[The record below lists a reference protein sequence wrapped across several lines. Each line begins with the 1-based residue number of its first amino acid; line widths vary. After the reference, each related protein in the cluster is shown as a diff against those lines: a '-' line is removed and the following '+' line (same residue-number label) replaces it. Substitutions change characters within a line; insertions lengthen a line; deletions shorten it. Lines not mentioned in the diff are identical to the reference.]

1 MDSSDHQMIALEQ
14 EIRYIPLSYNSSD
27 SEGSALALVKAR
39 FPEWDVSEIEFV
51 RLTQGINNTLLKVVR
66 KRPGLTKSQ
75 IDKDAL
81 LLRAYGTGT
90 EILIDREREISCH
103 SRLSEHGLAST
114 LLARFKN
121 GFLYGF
127 VIGKAC
133 SEDDIT
139 QERIWR
145 GVARTMGHWHAVVS
159 TASFGN
165 ADSDAD
171 GGDHKGISMPG
182 KPVPNIWTLMQ
193 KWVHALP
200 ARNPAEEER
209 QAKYQTELE
218 RLVKELG
225 DTPGLGGDGLV
236 FAHNDLLAGNI
247 VVRPAAATSADSVV
261 EVDFIDYE
269 YATPAPA
276 AFEICSH
283 FAEWAGYKCD
293 YNLLPTKSTRREF
306 LREYIRSY
314 DKHLGR
320 PIDEDPARLERF
332 CKEVDAFRAIP
343 SFFWGICSL
352 IQASISEFDF
362 NHNEYSEMRLS
373 EYWAWREEMEGA
385 RTKLGKEMTLR
396 ERRWAQEH

>member
-1 MDSSDHQMIALEQ
+1 MDSSDHKKIALEQ
-14 EIRYIPLSYNSSD
+14 EIRYIPLLYNSSD
-27 SEGSALALVKAR
+27 SEASALALVKAR
-39 FPEWDVSEIEFV
+39 FPEWDAM
-51 RLTQGINNTLLKVVR
+51 VR
-66 KRPGLTKSQ
+66 KRPRLTKSE

-90 EILIDREREISCH
+90 EILIDREST
-103 SRLSEHGLAST
+103 SPVTLNFLNTASHRHCS
-114 LLARFKN
+114 RFKN
-121 GFLYGF
+121 GLLYGF
-127 VIGKAC
+127 VIGKVC
-133 SEDDIT
+133 SEDDVT
-139 QERIWR
+139 QESIWR
-145 GVARTMGHWHAVVS
+145 GVARTMGHWHAVLV

-165 ADSDAD
+165 ADE
-171 GGDHKGISMPG
+171 GDHKGISMPG

-209 QAKYQTELE
+209 HAKYQKELE

-247 VVRPAAATSADSVV
+247 IVRPAAATSADGVV

-332 CKEVDAFRAIP
+332 CKEVDAFQAIP

-352 IQASISEFDF
+352 IQATISEFDF

-373 EYWAWREEMEGA
+373 EYWAWREEMEGSRA
-385 RTKLGKEMTLR
+385 KLGKEITLR
-396 ERRWAQEH
+396 ERRWAQEE